1 MRVVLG
7 AHRPRGLQMKREL
20 KTPSKA
26 KLDVMVDEATVD
38 CNNESEQAT
47 GLFTM
52 IEEHLALPFETL
64 ILGVPV
70 MVTKVDIS
78 DRDEIIAICKRG
90 GVTQRI
96 AILDIPLPSPAPAGV
111 EWIAA
116 YRHWMRGGT

>member
-1 MRVVLG
+1 
-7 AHRPRGLQMKREL
+7 MKREL

-26 KLDVMVDEATVD
+26 RLDAMVDEATVD
-38 CNNESEQAT
+38 CNNDSEQAT

-70 MVTKVDIS
+70 VVTKVDIS

-96 AILDIPLPSPAPAGV
+96 AILDIPLPSPAPVGV

-116 YRHWMRGGT
+116 YRHWMRGGM